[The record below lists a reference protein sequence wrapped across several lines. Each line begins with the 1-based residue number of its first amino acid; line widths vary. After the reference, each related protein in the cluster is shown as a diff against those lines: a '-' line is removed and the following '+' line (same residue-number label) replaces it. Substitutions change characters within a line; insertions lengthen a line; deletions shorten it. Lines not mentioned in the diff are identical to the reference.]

1 MSGMFGGVTCSWDQ
15 DGTLVLDPDLAHE
28 DDARG
33 VVHLALD
40 SRSQEIITTHSQGC
54 ITMDQ
59 LEQAMSVAKSV
70 ASSLLE
76 FCREAVERKLSKDS
90 SQQTTSNRD
99 V

>member
-1 MSGMFGGVTCSWDQ
+1 MALVDGGVAMSGMFGGVTCSWDQ

-59 LEQAMSVAKSV
+59 VRACRRGQLYSV
-70 ASSLLE
+70 
-76 FCREAVERKLSKDS
+76 
-90 SQQTTSNRD
+90 QY
-99 V
+99 